1 VLQKSAIFIDRDGVI
16 NKKMPEGRYVE
27 QWSEFCFLPGIF
39 EAFRILSESAFLII
53 IVTNQRC
60 IAKGIITE
68 EKLREIHESMARE
81 IKNEGGNIDAIYFC
95 PHDISDDC
103 SCRKPKPGMLLLAK
117 DDFKN
122 KGIEIDV
129 KNSYIIGDDE
139 KDILAGK
146 LVGLKTI
153 KIGKYLETADM
164 VKEDFREAVYAI
176 LEREKRWINSDI
188 IENVKKD
195 TIRILNKYLGD
206 NYLLIVFG
214 SFVRNEVVRSSD
226 IDLAV
231 YRNEKIPVRI
241 IAEAKE
247 ELSEKVH
254 TLRDIDLIN
263 LTGDV
268 NMDLLKNILEE
279 GVVWQKTKN
288 FKGLLRNLKK
298 RLANTEK

>member
-1 VLQKSAIFIDRDGVI
+1 MLQKSAIFIDRDGVI